1 MSLTDDLY
9 QEIILDHCRHPR
21 HFVTEAPPH
30 THTAKGLNPL
40 CGDQYEIYLSIDA
53 TGMITAASFSG
64 SGCAISKASASL
76 MTDALIGKSTA
87 QASELIGD
95 FRSLVSTTP
104 DGDEEASA
112 KAMGKLAAFGGI
124 WKFPSR
130 VKCAVLC
137 WHAAQGAMD
146 GEPVTT
152 TEEQP

>member
-1 MSLTDDLY
+1 MNLTEELY
-9 QEIILDHCRHPR
+9 QEVILDHSRHPR
-21 HFVTEAPPH
+21 HFVTAPPPH

-53 TGMITAASFSG
+53 AQVITAASFGG

-76 MTDALIGKSTA
+76 MTEALIGKTT
-87 QASELIGD
+87 SEAAALIGE
-95 FRSLVSTTP
+95 FRTLVSTTP
-104 DGDEEASA
+104 GAEGAPA
-112 KAMGKLAAFGGI
+112 VAPMGKLSAFGGI

-146 GEPVTT
+146 GAATT
-152 TEEQP
+152 STEVPA